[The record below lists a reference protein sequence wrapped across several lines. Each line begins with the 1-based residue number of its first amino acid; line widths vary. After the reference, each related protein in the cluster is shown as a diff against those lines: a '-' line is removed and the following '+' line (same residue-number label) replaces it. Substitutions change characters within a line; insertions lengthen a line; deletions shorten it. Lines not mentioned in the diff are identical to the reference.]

1 MSQALVSGSWWAAR
15 RALAAVTISVLGTV
29 MSLAS
34 ASQLSEPR
42 PAVPLDAF
50 TAILDAFDTYPVVAL
65 GEGPHGNEQG
75 YAFRLALVRNPRFAT
90 LVNDIVVECGNGR
103 YQSRLDQ
110 FIAGEDLPESQVR
123 EMLLDS
129 AIETSS
135 CERPVYG
142 DFLRAVRELNQ
153 TLPSERR
160 LRVLFGAPPLI
171 WEKTRTR
178 AEYLR
183 QALRRDRW
191 VADLVRHESLLNN
204 RRVLI
209 IYGDGHFQ
217 ARRERPPRSILAHL
231 DAAGIKVLAISN
243 VFADFAS
250 IQSDVAL
257 WPTPSF
263 AWIRGTPI
271 GARAFTWFYGP
282 NPPGVTWPVAFE
294 DHFDAILYLGPPS
307 ARTTS
312 RLPAALCKDDQYMR
326 ERFRRLSFA
335 PPVARQDYI
344 DAMKRFCAAHKNS
357 SVNPRPAKR

>member
-1 MSQALVSGSWWAAR
+1 
-15 RALAAVTISVLGTV
+15 

-34 ASQLSEPR
+34 ASQPSPRR

-75 YAFRLALVRNPRFAT
+75 YAFRLALIRHPRFAT

-110 FIAGEDLPESQVR
+110 FIAGETLAESQVR

-129 AIETSS
+129 SIQTSS
-135 CERPVYG
+135 CERPIYG

-160 LRVLFGAPPLI
+160 IRVLIGAPPVI

-178 AEYLR
+178 AEFLR
-183 QALRRDRW
+183 QVLNRDRW
-191 VADLVRHESLLNN
+191 VANLVRHESLEKN
-204 RRVLI
+204 RRAFIV
-209 IYGDGHFQ
+209 YGDGHFQ
-217 ARRERPPRSILAHL
+217 ARRERPPRSIVAHL

-243 VFADFAS
+243 VFADFAG
-250 IQSDVAL
+250 IQSDVAQ
-257 WPTPSF
+257 WPIPSF
-263 AWIRGTPI
+263 AWIRGTAI
-271 GARAFTWFYGP
+271 GARPFTSFYGP
-282 NPPGVTWPVAFE
+282 NPPGVKWPVAFE

-312 RLPAALCKDDQYMR
+312 RVPAALCQDEQYMR
-326 ERFRRLSFA
+326 ERFRRLAFL
-335 PPVARQDYI
+335 PPVVRPDFI
-344 DAMKRFCAAHKNS
+344 DAMKRFCAAQKQ
-357 SVNPRPAKR
+357 